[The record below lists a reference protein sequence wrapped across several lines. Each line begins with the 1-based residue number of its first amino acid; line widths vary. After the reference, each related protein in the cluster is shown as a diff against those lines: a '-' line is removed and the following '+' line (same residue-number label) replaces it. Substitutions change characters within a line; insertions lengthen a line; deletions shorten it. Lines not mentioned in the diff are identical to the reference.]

1 MDTRKVS
8 TMPELENTACAS
20 PPCYAAEVDPLYNG
34 AVPDAELA
42 ELLNAMLEVGRASAK
57 ALTAIAADF
66 DQTEVTDLLT
76 SVQRNQARFCGV
88 LTRVL
93 TQLGATPSDATSTF
107 HDEVLG
113 LTVVAERLALLNS
126 GMAWVVGQFDATLPR
141 VSDDELH
148 GVLAEW
154 REIHRGD
161 LKDCSALLDWLAK
174 QT

>member
-1 MDTRKVS
+1 M
-8 TMPELENTACAS
+8 TMPELAPTACAS

-34 AVPDAELA
+34 AVSDAELA

-113 LTVVAERLALLNS
+113 LTEVPERLALLNS
-126 GMAWVVGQFDATLPR
+126 GMAWVVGQFDAILPR
-141 VSDDELH
+141 VADDNLH

-174 QT
+174 RT

>member
-1 MDTRKVS
+1 
-8 TMPELENTACAS
+8 
-20 PPCYAAEVDPLYNG
+20 VDPLYNG
-34 AVPDAELA
+34 AIPDAELA
-42 ELLNAMLEVGRASAK
+42 ELLNSMLEVGRASAK

-66 DQTEVTDLLT
+66 DQAEVTDLLT

-93 TQLGATPSDATSTF
+93 TQLGATPSDVTSTL
-107 HDEVLG
+107 HDEALG
-113 LTVVAERLALLNS
+113 LTEVAERLALLNS

-141 VSDDELH
+141 VTDDERH
-148 GVLAEW
+148 AVLAEW

-161 LKDCSALLDWLAK
+161 LKDCTALLDWLAK

>member
-1 MDTRKVS
+1 
-8 TMPELENTACAS
+8 MPELAPTACAS

-34 AVPDAELA
+34 AISDAELA
-42 ELLNAMLEVGRASAK
+42 ELLNTMLEVGRASAK
-57 ALTAIAADF
+57 ALTVIAADF

-76 SVQRNQARFCGV
+76 SVQCNQARFCGV

-174 QT
+174 KT

>member
-1 MDTRKVS
+1 
-8 TMPELENTACAS
+8 MPELQPTACAS
-20 PPCYAAEVDPLYNG
+20 PPCYAAEVDPAYNG
-34 AVPDAELA
+34 AVSDAELA
-42 ELLNAMLEVGRASAK
+42 ELLNTMLEVGRASAK
-57 ALTAIAADF
+57 ALTAIGADF

-93 TQLGATPSDATSTF
+93 TQLGATPSDATSTL

-113 LTVVAERLALLNS
+113 LTEVAERLALLNS
-126 GMAWVVGQFDATLPR
+126 GMAWIVGQFEATLPR

-148 GVLAEW
+148 GVLTEW
-154 REIHRGD
+154 REIHRSD

>member
-1 MDTRKVS
+1 
-8 TMPELENTACAS
+8 MPELQNTACAS

-34 AVPDAELA
+34 AVSDTELA

-76 SVQRNQARFCGV
+76 AVQRNQARFCGV

-93 TQLGATPSDATSTF
+93 TQLGANPSDATSTF

-113 LTVVAERLALLNS
+113 LTEIAERLALLNS

-141 VSDDELH
+141 VTDDQLH

-154 REIHRGD
+154 REIHRTD
-161 LKDCSALLDWLAK
+161 LKDCSALLEWLAK
-174 QT
+174 RA

>member
-1 MDTRKVS
+1 
-8 TMPELENTACAS
+8 MPELAPTACAS
-20 PPCYAAEVDPLYNG
+20 PPCYADEVDPLYNG
-34 AVPDAELA
+34 ALSDAELA
-42 ELLNAMLEVGRASAK
+42 ELLNAMLEVARASAK
-57 ALTAIAADF
+57 ALTVIAADF

-76 SVQRNQARFCGV
+76 SVQCNQARFCGV

-113 LTVVAERLALLNS
+113 LTEVAERLALLNS

>member
-1 MDTRKVS
+1 
-8 TMPELENTACAS
+8 MPELQTTACAS

-34 AVPDAELA
+34 AMPDAELA

-57 ALTAIAADF
+57 ALTAIVAEF

-76 SVQRNQARFCGV
+76 AVQRNQARFCGV
-88 LTRVL
+88 LTRVI
-93 TQLGATPSDATSTF
+93 TQLGGVPSDTTSTF

-113 LTVVAERLALLNS
+113 LAAVAERVALLNS
-126 GMAWVVGQFDATLPR
+126 GMAWIVGQFDSALPR
-141 VSDDELH
+141 ITDDELH

-154 REIHRGD
+154 REIHRAD

>member
-1 MDTRKVS
+1 
-8 TMPELENTACAS
+8 
-20 PPCYAAEVDPLYNG
+20 VDPLYNG
-34 AVPDAELA
+34 AVSDAELA

-66 DQTEVTDLLT
+66 
-76 SVQRNQARFCGV
+76 VQRNQARFCGV

-113 LTVVAERLALLNS
+113 LTEVPERLALLNS
-126 GMAWVVGQFDATLPR
+126 GMAWVVGQFDAILPR
-141 VSDDELH
+141 VADDNLH

>member
-1 MDTRKVS
+1 
-8 TMPELENTACAS
+8 MPELEPTACAS

-34 AVPDAELA
+34 AISDAELA
-42 ELLNAMLEVGRASAK
+42 ELLNTMLEVGRASAK

-66 DQTEVTDLLT
+66 DQTEVTDLLA

-93 TQLGATPSDATSTF
+93 TQLGANPSNATSTF

-113 LTVVAERLALLNS
+113 LTEVAERLALLNS
-126 GMAWVVGQFDATLPR
+126 GMAWVIGQFDATLPR
-141 VSDDELH
+141 VTDDERHAL
-148 GVLAEW
+148 LAEW

-174 QT
+174 QTSG

>member
-1 MDTRKVS
+1 M
-8 TMPELENTACAS
+8 MPELAPTACAS

-34 AVPDAELA
+34 AIPDAELA

-57 ALTAIAADF
+57 ALTVIAADF

-76 SVQRNQARFCGV
+76 SVQCNQARFCGV

-113 LTVVAERLALLNS
+113 LTEVAERLALLNS

>member
-1 MDTRKVS
+1 
-8 TMPELENTACAS
+8 MPELQNTACAS

-34 AVPDAELA
+34 AVSDTELA

-76 SVQRNQARFCGV
+76 SVQ
-88 LTRVL
+88 
-93 TQLGATPSDATSTF
+93 
-107 HDEVLG
+107 G
-113 LTVVAERLALLNS
+113 LAEIAERLALLNS

-141 VSDDELH
+141 VTDDQLH

-154 REIHRGD
+154 REIHRTD
-161 LKDCSALLDWLAK
+161 LKDCSALLEWLAK
-174 QT
+174 RA

>member
-1 MDTRKVS
+1 MS
-8 TMPELENTACAS
+8 ELESTACAS

-93 TQLGATPSDATSTF
+93 VQLGATPSNETSTF

-113 LTVVAERLALLNS
+113 LAEVAERLALLNS
-126 GMAWVVGQFDATLPR
+126 GMAWVVGQFDTTLPK
-141 VSDDELH
+141 VTDDQIH

-161 LKDCSALLDWLAK
+161 LKDCSELLDWLARQK
-174 QT
+174 AGGS